1 MRQGTV
7 VYFQCNDWSPSP
19 KEAENFIYNY
29 LEGYHDSI
37 DNPNAV
43 LKTQEEVDTWYK
55 ENDLCI
61 NTEIY
66 DMSLHFW
73 VTTTKEWLEDNFPEL
88 LPYASEEPKDYMFK
102 GDKKYFLKYEEENV
116 GEWMIS
122 DQEPWSKP
130 SFEKDKHRLINEK

>member
-7 VYFQCNDWSPSP
+7 VYLQCNDWCPSP
-19 KEAENFIYNY
+19 AEAEKFIYDY

-43 LKTQEEVDTWYK
+43 LKTQEETETWIK

-66 DMSLHFW
+66 DMSIQYW

-88 LPYASEEPKDYMFK
+88 LPYASEEPKDYMFE

-122 DQEPWSKP
+122 DQESWSKP
-130 SFEKDKHRLINEK
+130 TFERDKHRLIEL